1 MMNNEEKFNLGF
13 FKNIA
18 LNNVNFEEGEDLGKE
33 KLKQII
39 NLVNDNR
46 KKFENDII
54 FACHNKIDFGYTFG
68 SNEKDDEFF
77 EETLKPYLIIPTS
90 REEYQNNIDK
100 VNKNNY
106 SEEMKEI
113 IDYEKLFSNMSV
125 SISVGDEFIVEISDS
140 WLFDDPISIV
150 FDYTLSVEDVWE

>member
-1 MMNNEEKFNLGF
+1 M
-13 FKNIA
+13 
-18 LNNVNFEEGEDLGKE
+18 
-33 KLKQII
+33 
-39 NLVNDNR
+39 
-46 KKFENDII
+46 
-54 FACHNKIDFGYTFG
+54 
-68 SNEKDDEFF
+68 
-77 EETLKPYLIIPTS
+77 IIPTS

-125 SISVGDEFIVEISDS
+125 SISVGDEFIVEISDG